1 MLHFLPADGK
11 MEERKGDDKMRHI
24 FVINPKAGKEKNRE
38 KFEANILAAGKKLNK
53 KVEIYE
59 TTAAGDGEDFVR
71 RTSAAKSPDEKI
83 RFYACG
89 GDGAVNEIFNGAYGF
104 DNVEVG
110 VIPMGTGNDFIR
122 NFGTAEQFR
131 DIEAQL
137 QGEAVECDLIR
148 YVEYLD
154 GTAKQPRYC
163 ANMFNI
169 GFDCNVVDQTA
180 KAKKWPLINGSLAYL
195 ISVFIMLIK
204 KKGANLRVEFED
216 GEVFDDK
223 LLLMAIANGCY
234 CGGGWRS
241 NPIAALDDGIMDIG
255 LIRDIPRR
263 QFPAL
268 LPKYSKGTHLDYK
281 GIEKILIYKKSRT
294 LTITAN
300 GENMRLCTDG
310 EITDA
315 EKVTFEMV
323 PDAIRVAVP
332 LGAGA

>member
-1 MLHFLPADGK
+1 
-11 MEERKGDDKMRHI
+11 MRHI
-24 FVINPKAGKEKNRE
+24 FVINPN
-38 KFEANILAAGKKLNK
+38 AGKKGTAQKLKATILETGK
-53 KVEIYE
+53 KLGLQVEIYE
-59 TTAAGDGEDFVR
+59 TKAARDGEAFVKS
-71 RTSAAKSPDEKI
+71 TCAAKDPGEKI

-89 GDGAVNEIFNGAYGF
+89 GDGAVHEIANGIYGY
-104 DNVEVG
+104 DNVEMG
-110 VIPMGTGNDFIR
+110 CIPMGTGNDYIR
-122 NFGTAEQFR
+122 NYGNAKQFL

-137 QGEAVECDLIR
+137 LGKAVDSDLIR

-154 GTAKQPRYC
+154 GKAADPRYC
-163 ANMFNI
+163 INMFNI

-180 KAKKWPLINGSLAYL
+180 KAKKWPLVSGSFAYL
-195 ISVFIMLIK
+195 LSVGIMLIK

-234 CGGGWRS
+234 CGGGWKS
-241 NPIAALDDGIMDIG
+241 NPIASCDDGIMDIG

-268 LPKYSKGTHLDYK
+268 LPKYQKGTHFDYK
-281 GIEKILIYKKSRT
+281 GIEKILIYKKSQK
-294 LTITAN
+294 LTVTAN

-323 PDAIRVAVP
+323 PKAIKFAVP
-332 LGAGA
+332 AAK

>member
-1 MLHFLPADGK
+1 MK
-11 MEERKGDDKMRHI
+11 HI
-24 FVINPKAGKEKNRE
+24 FVINPKAGKKGGKENL
-38 KFEANILAAGKKLNK
+38 EASIIAAGEKLGK
-53 KVEIYE
+53 DVEIYE
-59 TTAAGDGEDFVR
+59 TRFAGDGEDFVR
-71 RTSAAKSPDEKI
+71 RTAASMGQDEKI

-89 GDGAVNEIFNGAYGF
+89 GDGAIHEIFNGAYGF

-110 VIPMGTGNDFIR
+110 CIPMGTGNDYIR
-122 NFGTAEQFR
+122 NYGDAKQFR

-137 QGEAVECDLIR
+137 MGEAVDSDMIR
-148 YVEYLD
+148 YSVD
-154 GTAKQPRYC
+154 GGEPRYC

-180 KAKKWPLINGSLAYL
+180 KAKNWPLVNGSFAYIL
-195 ISVFIMLIK
+195 SVFIMLIK

-234 CGGGWRS
+234 CGGGWKS
-241 NPIAALDDGIMDIG
+241 NPVASLDDGIMDIG

-263 QFPAL
+263 QFPVL
-268 LPKYSKGTHLDYK
+268 LPKYSKGTHLTHK
-281 GIEKILIYKKSRT
+281 GIEKILIYKKSKT
-294 LTITAN
+294 LKITAN

-315 EKVTFEMV
+315 RHVTFEMV
-323 PDAIRVAVP
+323 PKAIKFAVP
-332 LGAGA
+332 AGVQQ

>member
-1 MLHFLPADGK
+1 
-11 MEERKGDDKMRHI
+11 MRHI

-38 KFEANILAAGKKLNK
+38 KLEANILAAGKKLNK

-71 RTSAAKSPDEKI
+71 RTSAAKDPDEKI

-104 DNVEVG
+104 ENVEVG
-110 VIPMGTGNDFIR
+110 VVPMGTGNDYIR
-122 NFGTAEQFR
+122 NYGTAEQFR

-137 QGEAVECDLIR
+137 MGEAVDSDMIR

-154 GTAKQPRYC
+154 GRAAEPRYC

-169 GFDCNVVDQTA
+169 GFDCNVVDMTA
-180 KAKKWPLINGSLAYL
+180 KAKKWPMVNGSLAYL

-223 LLLMAIANGCY
+223 LLLMAVANGCY

-241 NPIAALDDGIMDIG
+241 NPIASLDDGIMDIG

-263 QFPAL
+263 QFPIL
-268 LPKYSKGTHLDYK
+268 LPKYSKGTHLEHK

-323 PDAIRVAVP
+323 PKAIRFAVP
-332 LGAGA
+332 AGAGA

>member
-1 MLHFLPADGK
+1 
-11 MEERKGDDKMRHI
+11 MRHI

-38 KFEANILAAGKKLNK
+38 RLEAQILAVGEKLNK

-59 TTAAGDGEDFVR
+59 TVAAGDGEDFVR
-71 RTSAAKSPDEKI
+71 RTSAAKAPEEKI

-104 DNVEVG
+104 ENVEVG
-110 VIPMGTGNDFIR
+110 CVPMGTGNDYIR
-122 NFGTAEQFR
+122 NYGTAEQFR

-137 QGEAVECDLIR
+137 LGEAVDSDMIR

-154 GTAKQPRYC
+154 GKAAEPRYC

-204 KKGANLRVEFED
+204 KKGANLKVEFED

-223 LLLMAIANGCY
+223 LLLMAIANGSY
-234 CGGGWRS
+234 CGGGWCS
-241 NPIAALDDGIMDIG
+241 NPIASTDDGIMDIG
-255 LIRDIPRR
+255 LIKDIPRR
-263 QFPAL
+263 QFPVL
-268 LPKYSKGTHLDYK
+268 LPKYSKGTHLDHK

-323 PDAIRVAVP
+323 PKAIRFAVP
-332 LGAGA
+332 VGAGV

>member
-1 MLHFLPADGK
+1 
-11 MEERKGDDKMRHI
+11 MRHI

-38 KFEANILAAGKKLNK
+38 RLEAQILAAGEKLNK

-71 RTSAAKSPDEKI
+71 RTSAAKDPDEKI

-89 GDGAVNEIFNGAYGF
+89 GDGAVHEIFNGAYGF
-104 DNVEVG
+104 ENVEVG
-110 VIPMGTGNDFIR
+110 VVPLGTGNDYIR
-122 NFGTAEQFR
+122 NYGTADQFLN
-131 DIEAQL
+131 IEAQL
-137 QGEAVECDLIR
+137 MGEAVDSDVIR
-148 YVEYLD
+148 YVESLD
-154 GTAKQPRYC
+154 GKTVEPRYC

-169 GFDCNVVDQTA
+169 GFDCNVVDMTA
-180 KAKKWPLINGSLAYL
+180 TAKKWPLINGSLAYL

-216 GEVFDDK
+216 GEVFDGK

-234 CGGGWRS
+234 CGGGWKS
-241 NPIAALDDGIMDIG
+241 NPTASLDDGIMDIG

-268 LPKYSKGTHLDYK
+268 LPKYQKGTHFDYK
-281 GIEKILIYKKSRT
+281 RIDEILIYKKSGK
-294 LTITAN
+294 LTVTAN
-300 GENMRLCTDG
+300 GEHMRLCTDG

-315 EKVTFEMV
+315 DKVTFEVV
-323 PDAIRVAVP
+323 PKAIKFAVP
-332 LGAGA
+332 AGAGL

>member
-1 MLHFLPADGK
+1 
-11 MEERKGDDKMRHI
+11 MRHI

-38 KFEANILAAGKKLNK
+38 KLEANILAAGKKLNK

-71 RTSAAKSPDEKI
+71 RTSAAKNPDEKI

-110 VIPMGTGNDFIR
+110 VVPMGTGNDYIR
-122 NFGTAEQFR
+122 NYGTAEQFR
-131 DIEAQL
+131 NIEAQL
-137 QGEAVECDLIR
+137 MGEAVDSDMIR
-148 YVEYLD
+148 YVEYLN
-154 GTAKQPRYC
+154 GKAAEPRYC

-180 KAKKWPLINGSLAYL
+180 KAKKWPMVNGSMAYL

-223 LLLMAIANGCY
+223 LLLMAVANGCY

-241 NPIAALDDGIMDIG
+241 NPVASLDDGIMDIG

-263 QFPAL
+263 QFPVL
-268 LPKYSKGTHLDYK
+268 LPKYSKGTHLDHP

-323 PDAIRVAVP
+323 PKAIRFAVP
-332 LGAGA
+332 AGAGV

>member
-1 MLHFLPADGK
+1 
-11 MEERKGDDKMRHI
+11 MRHI

-38 KFEANILAAGKKLNK
+38 KLESEILAAGKKLNK

-59 TTAAGDGEDFVR
+59 TKSAGDGENFVR
-71 RTSAAKSPDEKI
+71 YTSAAKADSERI

-104 DNVEVG
+104 EGVEVG
-110 VIPMGTGNDFIR
+110 CVPMGTGNDFIR
-122 NFGTAEQFR
+122 NFGTAKDFR
-131 DIEAQL
+131 NIEAQL
-137 QGEAVECDLIR
+137 LGEAVDCDLIR
-148 YVEYLD
+148 FAADAAE
-154 GTAKQPRYC
+154 PRYC

-180 KAKKWPLINGSLAYL
+180 KAKKWPLVNGSFAYL
-195 ISVFIMLIK
+195 ISVLIMMVK

-234 CGGGWRS
+234 CGGGWKS

-268 LPKYSKGTHLDYK
+268 LPRYQKGTHLEYK
-281 GIEKILIYKKSRT
+281 GIEEILIYKKSKK

-300 GENMRLCTDG
+300 GEPMRLCTDG
-310 EITDA
+310 EITSA
-315 EKVTFEMV
+315 VKVDFEMV
-323 PDAIRVAVP
+323 PAAIRFAVP
-332 LGAGA
+332 AGVK

>member
-1 MLHFLPADGK
+1 
-11 MEERKGDDKMRHI
+11 MRHI

-38 KFEANILAAGKKLNK
+38 KLEANILAAGAKLNK

-89 GDGAVNEIFNGAYGF
+89 GDGAVHEIFNGAYGF
-104 DNVEVG
+104 ENVEVG

-131 DIEAQL
+131 NIEAQL
-137 QGEAVECDLIR
+137 MGEAAGCDLIR

-154 GTAKQPRYC
+154 GKASDPRYC

-169 GFDCNVVDQTA
+169 GFDANVADQTSNV
-180 KAKKWPLINGSLAYL
+180 KKWPLVNGSMAYI
-195 ISVFIMLIK
+195 ISVLMLLVK
-204 KKGANLRVEFED
+204 KKGANLRVEFDD
-216 GEVFDDK
+216 GEVFDGK

-234 CGGGWRS
+234 CGGGWKS
-241 NPIAALDDGIMDIG
+241 NPVASLDDGIMDIG

-263 QFPAL
+263 QFPGL
-268 LPKYSKGTHLDYK
+268 LPKYSKGTHLDKK

-332 LGAGA
+332 VGAGA